1 MLVVNSN
8 VVDLALGIPIKSVL
22 LRAGGKHHDSD
33 SSLRQMEMKCIDH
46 ENEYSKY
53 FDLVGRCDTLDEIHL
68 MVTPLAE
75 NFSRQRVPIESYT
88 KELELLEIAIASHP
102 SVNHIIIAHWA
113 YSLDEGHLITDNIFP
128 SITQNTR
135 IKNVTIDPGYLE
147 REYSFAFFLDA
158 LGCALIARERLD
170 RLTFRFFDEGYA
182 FKKFFEQ
189 FVDNPDKLPR
199 IIRMRE
205 CFLRAG
211 DLWHLLEDLIPSQSC
226 SIEKLD
232 VAKCYSSLY
241 VKPSKPHWNI
251 LGRNGE
257 RLIDYPLLTKLCYS
271 LKQNES
277 IHTLGLF
284 FTFDIYRIVAD
295 EIFRANTVE
304 SAYMGNHH
312 LCNIVWHKAEP
323 EGWMGSEYC
332 SRFFVSVDNNGIDEN
347 GNTNEQPDLLSIF
360 DERGCDE
367 LLSGD
372 YKKIMDENMEL
383 NKLPNKKYVACLK
396 VLRLLDTK
404 RFEECV
410 LQTTDAKLL
419 AVHGGKFFDK
429 ARNYRAIETG
439 SELTNRKINFYYEL
453 ARGSD
458 LCSNVIKA
466 KLRRSIRLKRKREN
480 NCACL

>member
-22 LRAGGKHHDSD
+22 VRAGGKHHDSD

-199 IIRMRE
+199 II
-205 CFLRAG
+205 
-211 DLWHLLEDLIPSQSC
+211 
-226 SIEKLD
+226 
-232 VAKCYSSLY
+232 
-241 VKPSKPHWNI
+241 
-251 LGRNGE
+251 
-257 RLIDYPLLTKLCYS
+257 
-271 LKQNES
+271 
-277 IHTLGLF
+277 
-284 FTFDIYRIVAD
+284 
-295 EIFRANTVE
+295 
-304 SAYMGNHH
+304 
-312 LCNIVWHKAEP
+312 
-323 EGWMGSEYC
+323 
-332 SRFFVSVDNNGIDEN
+332 
-347 GNTNEQPDLLSIF
+347 
-360 DERGCDE
+360 
-367 LLSGD
+367 
-372 YKKIMDENMEL
+372 
-383 NKLPNKKYVACLK
+383 
-396 VLRLLDTK
+396 
-404 RFEECV
+404 
-410 LQTTDAKLL
+410 
-419 AVHGGKFFDK
+419 
-429 ARNYRAIETG
+429 
-439 SELTNRKINFYYEL
+439 
-453 ARGSD
+453 
-458 LCSNVIKA
+458 
-466 KLRRSIRLKRKREN
+466 
-480 NCACL
+480 